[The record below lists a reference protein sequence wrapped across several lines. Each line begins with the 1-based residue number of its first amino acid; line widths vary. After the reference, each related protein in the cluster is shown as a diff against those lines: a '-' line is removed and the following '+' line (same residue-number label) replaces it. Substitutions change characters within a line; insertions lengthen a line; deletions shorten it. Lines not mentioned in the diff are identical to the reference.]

1 MNELWEWIK
10 QEFKNNPIQTVS
22 AALVLLGFISS
33 VMIKRLR
40 EFWKQVGFRLGA
52 LLKRIYLLLKQ
63 AWAKLVAR
71 AQAGTSELQEIKK
84 KLQEI
89 ENEIEKSNMSNIEKF
104 QKQQVSTVN
113 YSTRMVYRFLDAAYR
128 LDSPRMKVLE
138 HAILELIKNWN
149 VGGTLTIFYSN
160 SPAQNNNPLE
170 GEWVGYLEIASQ
182 IDETF
187 KQIIKRVIA
196 SHSTTNLNVGGHKRT
211 VFAAHYIEARNELVL
226 CTDSVR
232 LTWEKFDPYYW

>member
-71 AQAGTSELQEIKK
+71 AQAGTRELQEIKK

-89 ENEIEKSNMSNIEKF
+89 ENEIENLKSKID
-104 QKQQVSTVN
+104 QRVSTVN

-160 SPAQNNNPLE
+160 SPVQNNNPLE
-170 GEWVGYLEIASQ
+170 GEWVGYLEIAS
-182 IDETF
+182 
-187 KQIIKRVIA
+187 
-196 SHSTTNLNVGGHKRT
+196 
-211 VFAAHYIEARNELVL
+211 
-226 CTDSVR
+226 
-232 LTWEKFDPYYW
+232 